1 MRPERVLLS
10 RFPETSLHGRMRLF
24 WKKEPRGDFT
34 GAGSSKV
41 TDKPVASQRKMHLK
55 SLQNSSCGT

>member
-10 RFPETSLHGRMRLF
+10 RFPETSPHGRMRLF

-34 GAGSSKV
+34 GPGSSKV
-41 TDKPVASQRKMHLK
+41 TDKPVASQRKASRIQAMAHRMGK
-55 SLQNSSCGT
+55 

>member
-1 MRPERVLLS
+1 
-10 RFPETSLHGRMRLF
+10 MRLF
-24 WKKEPRGDFT
+24 WKKESRGDFT